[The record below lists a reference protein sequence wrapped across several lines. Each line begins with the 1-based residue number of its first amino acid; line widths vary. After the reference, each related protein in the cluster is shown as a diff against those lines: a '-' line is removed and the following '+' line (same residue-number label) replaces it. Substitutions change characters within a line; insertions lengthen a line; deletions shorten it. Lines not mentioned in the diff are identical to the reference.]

1 MALQVISIL
10 SASKDY
16 PEVDTHHLA
25 PQLTQQRT
33 HKHTSPS
40 TAVAS
45 KGGSGVQ
52 LKLPAKPHPQLNKY
66 FRLFLVEL
74 LKLFDRDRSLLEKK
88 GSFIVR

>member
-25 PQLTQQRT
+25 PQLTERT
-33 HKHTSPS
+33 HKHTAPS
-40 TAVAS
+40 TAMAS
-45 KGGSGVQ
+45 KGGSGV
-52 LKLPAKPHPQLNKY
+52 PSAKPHPQLNKY